1 MGGYKMK
8 YTLKKALKKQFLY
21 NKNNIVTDI
30 YDITEK
36 VSHRKLVEEENKQ
49 LEASIENMSD
59 ALYIIIW

>member
-59 ALYIIIW
+59 ALYIITW